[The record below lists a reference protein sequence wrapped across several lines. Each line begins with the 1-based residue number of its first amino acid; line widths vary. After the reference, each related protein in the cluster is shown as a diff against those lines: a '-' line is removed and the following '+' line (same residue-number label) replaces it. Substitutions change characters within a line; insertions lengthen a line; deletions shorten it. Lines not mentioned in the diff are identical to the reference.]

1 MIAGSTSGKQMTVA
15 ASGTGAGR
23 PGRPSPADSTK
34 GDRTRRRLLDAAA
47 AELAQFGAA
56 GVSLGGIAA
65 TAGLKTGSIYF
76 HFASK
81 DELIA
86 TVLAEGLRETLRLLD
101 EALSAVPDTT
111 DARARLRAAIR
122 AHLVALHELDD
133 YATIVLARGTADVPV
148 AAEFRALRKRYG
160 SLWAELIADAQRAGV
175 LRGGDDP
182 RDVRDL
188 LFGAMNSALS
198 RGKWSPDA
206 QAGVLTR
213 LLGLDGPDA

>member
-1 MIAGSTSGKQMTVA
+1 M
-15 ASGTGAGR
+15 TGAESGIGAGL

-47 AELAQFGAA
+47 AEVAQLGPA

-65 TAGLKTGSIYF
+65 AAGLKPGSIYF

-101 EALSAVPDTT
+101 EALSAVPDTA

-133 YATIVLARGTADVPV
+133 YATIVLARGTA
-148 AAEFRALRKRYG
+148 AALPAATEFRELRRRYG

-175 LRGGDDP
+175 LRGGGDP

-198 RGKWSPDA
+198 RGKWSPGA
-206 QAGVLTR
+206 QAGALIR
-213 LLGLDGPDA
+213 LLGLDDPDA

>member
-15 ASGTGAGR
+15 ASGTGASR
-23 PGRPSPADSTK
+23 PGRSSPADPTK

-47 AELAQFGAA
+47 AELAQLGPA

-65 TAGLKTGSIYF
+65 AAGLKTGSIYF

-101 EALSAVPDTT
+101 EALSAVPDTA

-133 YATIVLARGTADVPV
+133 YATIVLARGTADVPA
-148 AAEFRALRKRYG
+148 AAEFRELRRRYG
-160 SLWAELIADAQRAGV
+160 SRWAELIADAQHAGV

-188 LFGAMNSALS
+188 LFGAMNSVLS
-198 RGKWSPDA
+198 RAKWSPDT
-206 QAGVLTR
+206 QAGILTR

>member
-1 MIAGSTSGKQMTVA
+1 MTVA
-15 ASGTGAGR
+15 ASGIGAGR

-47 AELAQFGAA
+47 AELAQLGPA
-56 GVSLGGIAA
+56 GVSLAGIAA
-65 TAGLKTGSIYF
+65 AAGLKTGSIYF

-133 YATIVLARGTADVPV
+133 YATIVLARGIADDLPA

-160 SLWAELIADAQRAGV
+160 SRWAELIADAQRAGV

-188 LFGAMNSALS
+188 VFGAMNSALS
-198 RGKWSPDA
+198 RREWSPEA
-206 QAGVLTR
+206 QAGALTR

>member
-1 MIAGSTSGKQMTVA
+1 MTEAVSGL
-15 ASGTGAGR
+15 GAGR
-23 PGRPSPADSTK
+23 LGRSTPADSTK

-47 AELAQFGAA
+47 AELTQLGPP
-56 GVSLGGIAA
+56 GVSLAGIAA

-86 TVLAEGLRETLRLLD
+86 TVLAEGLRRTLRLLD
-101 EALSAVPDTT
+101 EALSVVPDSA

-133 YATIVLARGTADVPV
+133 YAIVVTRGAGDDLP
-148 AAEFRALRKRYG
+148 AATEFRELRQRYG
-160 SLWAELIADAQRAGV
+160 ILWAELIADAQRAGV

-188 LFGAMNSALS
+188 LFGAMNSSLS
-198 RGKWSPDA
+198 RKKWSPDA
-206 QAGVLTR
+206 QADALAR
-213 LLGLDGPDA
+213 LLGLDGSVA

>member
-1 MIAGSTSGKQMTVA
+1 MTGT
-15 ASGTGAGR
+15 ASGIGAGR
-23 PGRPSPADSTK
+23 LGRSSPADSTK

-47 AELAQFGAA
+47 AELARLGPP
-56 GVSLGGIAA
+56 GVSLAGIAA

-86 TVLAEGLRETLRLLD
+86 TVLAEGLRQTLRLLD
-101 EALSAVPDTT
+101 EALSVVPDTA

-133 YATIVLARGTADVPV
+133 YAIITVTRGAGDDLPV
-148 AAEFRALRKRYG
+148 ATEFRELRRRYG
-160 SLWAELIADAQRAGV
+160 ARWAELIADAQRAGV

-198 RGKWSPDA
+198 RKKWSPDA
-206 QAGVLTR
+206 QADALAR
-213 LLGLDGPDA
+213 LLGLEGSDA